1 MIDRND
7 VATFAARN
15 LAVVVFFMTAGR
27 GVLFDE
33 ISFGLIASSLVISL
47 LFWVIAFL
55 FALAL
60 LLPLERVFLK
70 ASETHSF
77 LAFLIIGSSI
87 PIAIMIGLNS
97 LMNRFQSFDETEI
110 TAGVFGCGVFGAIT
124 AASAWWRLTNR
135 SGISIGN

>member
-7 VATFAARN
+7 VAIFAARN
-15 LAVVVFFMTAGR
+15 LAVVVFLMTTGR

-33 ISFGLIASSLVISL
+33 ISFGLIASL

-60 LLPLERVFLK
+60 LIPLERIFLK
-70 ASETHSF
+70 VSETHSF
-77 LAFLIIGSSI
+77 IAFLIVGTSI

-110 TAGVFGCGVFGAIT
+110 TAGVFGYGVLGAIT
-124 AASAWWRLTNR
+124 AASAWWYLTNR
-135 SGISIGN
+135 SGVSNGN